1 MLTTSQRHDT
11 PPGNWAGSCPD
22 VPMTAREAA
31 ATGPCRAALRA
42 PPLALALAT
51 MLVGLGLSVP
61 PAAHA
66 GLGEPVESVQRD
78 HAALRGKALAVTPAA
93 TFDRHEITTAEGTL
107 VSEYASHAGTVFA
120 VTWSGRSLPDLKV
133 VLGQHYGAYAAATT
147 GRRGNHH
154 VFTIET
160 ADLVLHI
167 RKLPRG
173 FTGSAHVPALLPPG
187 TAAADIR

>member
-1 MLTTSQRHDT
+1 MLTTSRRHGT
-11 PPGNWAGSCPD
+11 PPSKRAGSCPD
-22 VPMTAREAA
+22 VPMTARKAA

-42 PPLALALAT
+42 PPLVLAT
-51 MLVGLGLSVP
+51 MLVSLGLMT

-93 TFDRHEITTAEGTL
+93 TFDRHEITTAEGTR
-107 VSEYASHAGTVFA
+107 VSEYASRAGTVFA

-133 VLGQHYGAYAAATT
+133 VLGQHYDAYAAATT
-147 GRRGNHH
+147 RHRGNHH

-187 TAAADIR
+187 TAAVDIR